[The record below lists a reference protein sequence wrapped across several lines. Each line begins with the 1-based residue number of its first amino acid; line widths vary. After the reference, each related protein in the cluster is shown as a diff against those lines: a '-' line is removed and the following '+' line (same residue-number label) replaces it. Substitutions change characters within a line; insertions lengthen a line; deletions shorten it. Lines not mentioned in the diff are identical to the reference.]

1 MKQLQGLLALIEI
14 AAAGSFAG
22 AARRLNL
29 TPAAV
34 SKSVARL
41 EEQLGVR
48 LVRRST
54 RTARLSDEG
63 LRFVEKAR
71 DALRL
76 LDDAVSEVSQAA
88 HEPAGVVRMSMGVS
102 FGRMWVLPI
111 LPAIAAR
118 FPQLSLEV
126 ELDNTPVDIVADGI
140 DIAIRGGS
148 VPDAG
153 FVARRV
159 CKLPLVLVASPA
171 YLARAGVPEEP
182 AELAGH
188 RCIQLRFADRY
199 EAPWAFR
206 VSGRRLAINPRP
218 ALVANDSD
226 GVVEL
231 ALAGGGIAQC
241 GLYHALPHLRAGRLR
256 LLLADRHDAG
266 TREFVLVYPHRQFL
280 APRVRVV
287 VDALLAH
294 FRDSADLH
302 LQPSDLPHSLRA
314 APRPA
319 PRGRRH
325 EPSHGV
331 EPRGTS

>member
-22 AARRLNL
+22 AARRLGL

-34 SKSVARL
+34 SKSLARL

-48 LVRRST
+48 LVQRST
-54 RTARLSDEG
+54 RTARVTDEG
-63 LRFVEKAR
+63 TRFIAKAR

-76 LDDAVSEVSQAA
+76 LDDAVTEVSQAA
-88 HEPAGVVRMSMGVS
+88 REPAGVVRISMGVA
-102 FGRMWVLPI
+102 FGRLWVLPA
-111 LPAIAAR
+111 LPALAER
-118 FPQLSLEV
+118 FPQLTIEV
-126 ELDNTPVDIVADGI
+126 ELDNTPVDLVAGGI

-171 YLARAGVPEEP
+171 YLARAGVPASH
-182 AELAGH
+182 AELTQH
-188 RCIQLRFADRY
+188 RCIQLRFADGFP
-199 EAPWAFR
+199 APWTFR
-206 VSGRRLAINPRP
+206 VNGRRVAVTPHA
-218 ALVANDSD
+218 ALVGTDSD
-226 GVVEL
+226 AVVEL

-241 GLYHALPHLRAGRLR
+241 GLYQALPALQAGRLKAV
-256 LLLADRHDAG
+256 LADTHDAG

-294 FRDSADLH
+294 FRETAALHVQPADL
-302 LQPSDLPHSLRA
+302 PAELRA
-314 APRPA
+314 SVAQ
-319 PRGRRH
+319 RRA
-325 EPSHGV
+325 
-331 EPRGTS
+331 RRAA